1 MTILVTG
8 GTGLVGSRL
17 LKRLVDVGVECRAL
31 VRAGKEL
38 PSGVVPVDGD
48 ILDPSS
54 LPKALEGVSSIVHLA
69 AAFRTPDNALIWKVN
84 LEGTR
89 NLIDAAKAHAPDARF
104 IMASTIMI
112 YDANGTRPGRE
123 EDASEPKMAYPAS
136 KLAAEKELRES
147 GLNWSVLR
155 FPFVY
160 GDNDGHMETLPK
172 FAESL
177 NWHPANKFSLIH
189 HRDIA
194 TAVNLALTGAMD
206 GRVVNVVD
214 EAPTSVYELIELAG
228 ATITPSSRPLENPWS
243 GHADGS
249 LARSLGFTPTVAT
262 VYQAKREGAL

>member
-8 GTGLVGSRL
+8 GTGVVGSRL
-17 LKRLVDVGVECRAL
+17 LRRLVDAGVECRAL
-31 VRAGKEL
+31 VRSSKEL
-38 PSGVVPVDGD
+38 PAGVVPVDGD
-48 ILDPSS
+48 ILDPHS
-54 LPKALEGVSSIVHLA
+54 LATAVEGVSSIVHLA
-69 AAFRTPDNALIWKVN
+69 AVFRTPDNDLIWKVN

-104 IMASTIMI
+104 IMASTILI

-123 EDASEPKMAYPAS
+123 DDASEPKMAYPAS

-177 NWHPANKFSLIH
+177 KWHPANKFSLIH

-206 GRVVNVVD
+206 GRVVNMVD
-214 EAPTSVYELIELAG
+214 DAPTSIYELIELAG
-228 ATITPSSRPLENPWS
+228 ATMAPSAGPLENPWS

-249 LARSLGFTPTVAT
+249 LARSLGFQPTVAT
-262 VYQAKREGAL
+262 VYQAQREGAL